1 MNEQK
6 LFEQNELTEAEEAD
20 ALIGFVSDDDTS
32 GRWRWK
38 KIRGFFASLHRRNP
52 LVLQQ
57 EPTTIFES
65 TAGVNDA
72 DFSETYNLDIRQGA
86 NRHDFTDGYSFF
98 EFYIQRGQNTS
109 NLEENK
115 TVPTL
120 ILATSVLNATESDSL
135 QIFNGYRN
143 DITIDVLDRFAKN
156 SDTSFKLA
164 GTSTSGSTA
173 HVSGILSKIVGIKL
187 VATPES
193 LV

>member
-1 MNEQK
+1 MNDPK
-6 LFEQNELTEAEEAD
+6 LFERPELTEAEED
-20 ALIGFVSDDDTS
+20 NALMPFISEDDTS

-38 KIRGFFASLHRRNP
+38 NIRGFFASLHRRNP
-52 LVLQQ
+52 LVIQQ
-57 EPTTIFES
+57 ERTTIFES
-65 TAGVNDA
+65 TAGVNDR

-98 EFYIQRGQNTS
+98 EFYTQRGQNTS
-109 NLEENK
+109 NLVDNR

-120 ILATSVLNATESDSL
+120 ILATLVLNATESDSL
-135 QIFNGYRN
+135 EIFNGYN
-143 DITIDVLDRFAKN
+143 LTYTHDILDRFAKN

-164 GTSTSGSTA
+164 GIDTNGTA
-173 HVSGILSKIVGIKL
+173 RVSGILSKIVGIKF

>member
-1 MNEQK
+1 MNEPL
-6 LFEQNELTEAEEAD
+6 LFERPELTEAEED
-20 ALIGFVSDDDTS
+20 NALMPFTSENDTS

-38 KIRGFFASLHRRNP
+38 NIRGFFASLHRRNP
-52 LVLQQ
+52 LVIQQ
-57 EPTTIFES
+57 ETTTIFES

-143 DITIDVLDRFAKN
+143 NITIDVLDRFAKN

-164 GTSTSGSTA
+164 GVDTGTTARTSGL
-173 HVSGILSKIVGIKL
+173 LSKIVGIKF